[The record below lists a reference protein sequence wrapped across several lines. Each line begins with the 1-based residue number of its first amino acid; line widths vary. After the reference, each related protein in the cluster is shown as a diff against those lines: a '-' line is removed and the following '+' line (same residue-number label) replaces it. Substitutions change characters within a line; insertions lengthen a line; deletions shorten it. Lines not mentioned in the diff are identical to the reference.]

1 MVEFASQPLIHTRHA
16 LRLVA
21 GRAWALRLG
30 GHLLWSV
37 FAVAGVWLVA
47 GLVWIYAPAWEPLRW
62 TLRIGAW
69 LSLAYPLW
77 VLVRQRRGLGL
88 LAIARQVDVHQPET
102 AELFSTALQCARE
115 DDSTATGSPWLKQ
128 RVLAQ
133 AEAAY
138 QEIEPA
144 RVVSLRPVAWALLG
158 MALMALVWV
167 GAGWTVGPKL
177 FSGIKQVFYPQA
189 LGSVEVV
196 FVATMDGKTPATG
209 WAVVEGSAPQ
219 ILVRVRRAGKDTF
232 LDADT
237 LGTMEAHLETNT
249 GETSSQRLD
258 ILERSEGTYLLR
270 LSSLKQDVYFT
281 VVTEGREGRYES
293 GRYSLEI
300 LPLPRVLAAQS
311 KLEFPAYTQ
320 WLAQDFQATDGSVK
334 ALVGSDVTLQ
344 FQTNQPILSRSRIVF
359 THADGHA
366 SALPLSVQ
374 AEGWNSVR
382 WTLRDQV
389 RYQVEL
395 YSSEERRNLQAWQ
408 GRIEAVPDLAPVAT
422 IVQPAGTLR
431 VRPTALIPLQLE
443 AHDDIGLVG
452 AELRLQAEA
461 WQRVIPLDLPAAT
474 AQWQVPYALD
484 LTSQQLR
491 IPTQIKRLSVCL
503 AVRDNLPP
511 QGQWGVSAPLWLDLD
526 PAAPLVANPEDAVAL
541 QERLEPL
548 QQAQQA
554 LEQAQQQ
561 LQATTRPSA
570 TMPNADTAWQ
580 EARKNLNQAETA
592 LAQAQRPSLDPKTDP
607 VNEARQQTQAAQE
620 QLPPQ
625 RPDKPQEAA
634 QRAQSARQ
642 AIEEA
647 RQDIAQAQQA
657 LQQEAQAKDLAQ
669 KLEALQRQAASTQP
683 GADKTA
689 PATAQQTR
697 KDIQQLRKE
706 HPELDAAMQQQ
717 QQNRRNE
724 QAETLDRI
732 AAQQETLR
740 QQAKQAAQREQ
751 LAKNPETLARQQE
764 ALNKQIQA
772 AQGKQA
778 PTPGSEKDGDKTQQ
792 ALPEAL
798 RKGEFKQAESRQQM
812 TAEKLEQQAREQ
824 EGKSQ
829 QEAPAQARMKQAQR
843 EQESVDKAQDT
854 LKQAKQAPNPGQSSN
869 LTRQAADAT
878 ERALRQQEQRPE
890 AAKDATAMR
899 QELRA
904 ARQALEQGATEE
916 ARKKLESMNQR
927 MNQKA
932 QQAQQAAQQTVQQ
945 AQQAREQAKDLRQ
958 LAQQQEALRELTQQ
972 AQQGAAGEEPKDQ
985 AQQQAQQQKTADA
998 LKQVAQKM
1006 SQSGANDPQTQELAR
1021 RAAEAQQKSATEP
1034 TATQRLAQQEQA
1046 RALTR
1051 ELRQKLQPQNK
1062 GPQRDDPQL
1071 DQIARELTPG
1081 SGETKPGAEAGSE
1094 PGAESWDQ
1102 RMRRAADWAKQ
1113 RQQSMS
1119 PQMAQRPETPATPNN
1134 RQTTEAP
1141 SGTPGPIDLQTA
1153 PAALGMRPGDWAKL
1167 PDATRTQILQTAPQR
1182 LPAGYEE
1189 MVRAYYLRLAQM
1201 PATPGGN

>member
-1 MVEFASQPLIHTRHA
+1 MVEFAPQPLIHTRHA

-37 FAVAGVWLVA
+37 LAVAGVWLVA

-88 LAIARQVDVHQPET
+88 LAIARQVDAHQPET

-115 DDSTATGSPWLKQ
+115 DDATATGSPWLKRQ
-128 RVLAQ
+128 ILAQ

-158 MALMALVWV
+158 VALMALVWV
-167 GAGWTVGPKL
+167 GVGWTVGPKL
-177 FSGIKQVFYPQA
+177 FAGIKQVLYPQA

-196 FVATMDGKTPATG
+196 FVATMDSKTPATG

-219 ILVRVRRAGKDTF
+219 ILVRVRRAGQETF

-258 ILERSEGTYLLR
+258 ILERTEGSYLLR
-270 LSSLKQDVYFT
+270 LAALKQDVHFT
-281 VVTEGREGRYES
+281 VLAEGREGRYES
-293 GRYSLEI
+293 GRYTLEI

-311 KLEFPAYTQ
+311 KIEFPAYTH
-320 WLAQDFQATDGSVK
+320 WPAQELHATDGQVK

-344 FQTNQPILSRSRIVF
+344 FQTNQPVLSRSRIVF
-359 THADGHA
+359 THADGHT
-366 SALPLSVQ
+366 SAVPLSAQ
-374 AEGWNSVR
+374 TEGWSGAR
-382 WTLRDQV
+382 WVLRDSA

-408 GRIEAVPDLAPVAT
+408 GRIEAVPDEPPVAS
-422 IVQPAGTLR
+422 IVQPVGTLR
-431 VRPTALIPLQLE
+431 VRPTALLPLQLD
-443 AHDDIGLVG
+443 AHDDVGLVG
-452 AELRLQAEA
+452 AELRLQADS
-461 WQRVIPLDLPAAT
+461 WQRVLPLDLPVAT
-474 AQWQVPYALD
+474 AQWQTAYTLD
-484 LTSQQLR
+484 FTSQQVR
-491 IPTQIKRLSVCL
+491 IPAQIKRISVCL
-503 AVRDNLPP
+503 AVRDGLPP
-511 QGQWGVSAPLWLDLD
+511 QGQWGISAPLWLDLD

-548 QQAQQA
+548 KQAQQA

-561 LQATTRPSA
+561 LQATTRPST

-580 EARKNLNQAETA
+580 EARKYLDQAETA
-592 LAQAQRPSLDPKTDP
+592 LAQAQRPTLDPKTDP
-607 VNEARQQTQAAQE
+607 VNQARQQTQAAQE
-620 QLPPQ
+620 QLLPQ

-634 QRAQSARQ
+634 QRAQSAQQ
-642 AIEEA
+642 AINEA
-647 RQDIAQAQQA
+647 RQDLAQAQQG

-669 KLEALQRQAASTQP
+669 KLEALSRQPASTQP
-683 GADKTA
+683 GAEKPEQQA
-689 PATAQQTR
+689 AAAQQAQ
-697 KDIQQLRKE
+697 KDVQQLRRE

-717 QQNRRNE
+717 QQRQRNE
-724 QAETLDRI
+724 QAEALDRI

-751 LAKNPETLARQQE
+751 LAKNPETLAQQQE

-772 AQGKQA
+772 AQGKKD
-778 PTPGSEKDGDKTQQ
+778 PTPSPDKNADKTPPSI
-792 ALPEAL
+792 PEAL
-798 RKGEFKQAESRQQM
+798 RKGDFKQAESRQQT
-812 TAEKLEQQAREQ
+812 TAEQLEQQARDQ

-829 QEAPAQARMKQAQR
+829 KEAPAQVRLKQAQR
-843 EQESVDKAQDT
+843 EQESVDKAQET

-890 AAKDATAMR
+890 AAKDAAAMR

-904 ARQALEQGATEE
+904 ARQALEQGSTEQ
-916 ARKKLESMNQR
+916 ARQKLESVNQR
-927 MNQKA
+927 MNQKT
-932 QQAQQAAQQTVQQ
+932 QQAQQSAKQSVQQ
-945 AQQAREQAKDLRQ
+945 AQQASQQAKDLRQ

-972 AQQGAAGEEPKDQ
+972 AREGAQGEKPADR
-985 AQQQAQQQKTADA
+985 AQQQAQQQKTADT
-998 LKQVAQKM
+998 LKQVAQKLT
-1006 SQSGANDPQTQELAR
+1006 QSGANDPKSQDLAR

-1051 ELRQKLQPQNK
+1051 ELRQTLQPQNN

-1081 SGETKPGAEAGSE
+1081 SGETKPGSE
-1094 PGAESWDQ
+1094 NSSSAWDQ
-1102 RMRRAADWAKQ
+1102 RIRRAADWAKQ
-1113 RQQSMS
+1113 RQQAQS
-1119 PQMAQRPETPATPNN
+1119 PQIAQRPTTPNN
-1134 RQTTEAP
+1134 RQSVEAP
-1141 SGTPGPIDLQTA
+1141 PGVPAPIDLQAA
-1153 PAALGMRPGDWAKL
+1153 PAALGMRPGDWARL
-1167 PDATRTQILQTAPQR
+1167 PEATRTQILQTAPQR

-1201 PATPGGN
+1201 PTPPGGN